1 MSRRLATGSITTA
14 ALVGL
19 ALAGALGAPA
29 ARARSKPTGHRPEDD
44 DYDESQHTGGRRDY
58 DDVPEP
64 TQCDEGPRDN
74 RPEWQ
79 KIGDRK
85 GRSRPNKSRR

>member
-1 MSRRLATGSITTA
+1 MTRRRVCTGQVPLSVIA
-14 ALVGL
+14 AM
-19 ALAGALGAPA
+19 ALAAHAGVSS
-29 ARARSKPTGHRPEDD
+29 ARPTGHRPEDD
-44 DYDESQHTGGRRDY
+44 EYDESQHTGGRRDY
-58 DDVPEP
+58 ERDQPEAQEDP
-64 TQCDEGPRDN
+64 GDT

>member
-1 MSRRLATGSITTA
+1 MIRRRVCTGSISMATMLA
-14 ALVGL
+14 Y
-19 ALAGALGAPA
+19 ALATSAGQTAQ
-29 ARARSKPTGHRPEDD
+29 RPTGHRPEDD
-44 DYDESQHTGGRRDY
+44 EYDESQHTGGRRNY
-58 DDVPEP
+58 EQEQPEAQEDP
-64 TQCDEGPRDN
+64 GDT

>member
-1 MSRRLATGSITTA
+1 MLAAAGLAAAAGA
-14 ALVGL
+14 AL
-19 ALAGALGAPA
+19 P
-29 ARARSKPTGHRPEDD
+29 KPTGHRPQDD
-44 DYDESQHTGGRRDY
+44 DYDESQHTGGRRHY
-58 DDVPEP
+58 ESEPAECESESRDD
-64 TQCDEGPRDN
+64 

>member
-1 MSRRLATGSITTA
+1 MTRRRVCTGQVPMSMIVAM
-14 ALVGL
+14 
-19 ALAGALGAPA
+19 ALAAHAGVST
-29 ARARSKPTGHRPEDD
+29 ARPTGHRPEDD
-44 DYDESQHTGGRRDY
+44 EYDHSQHTGGRRDY
-58 DDVPEP
+58 D
-64 TQCDEGPRDN
+64 RDQPQVQEDPGDT